1 MNFLI
6 NKDKLKIN
14 PAQFMRR
21 AGYGFIIDRKTGNET
36 FVRNLGREHYPRFH
50 MYIKDDEKKI
60 EFSLHLDQKKTSYAG
75 SHAHSAEYGGEV
87 VEIEIERLKNMLRG
101 IYLDK

>member
-1 MNFLI
+1 
-6 NKDKLKIN
+6 
-14 PAQFMRR
+14 MRR